1 MFRLSKR
8 VTTAAFNTAAIRRFN
23 SSTAGKP
30 IECLAAVAWQPDPEF
45 YENGTKP
52 SETALSLEKVIVQP
66 PKENEVRIRIDY
78 ATLCGTDLQA
88 MAGKDGE
95 AYFPSILGHESAG
108 TVESVGPGVTTVKP
122 GDKVIPTYQAQCFDE
137 DLASDTCPRCR
148 GYRERKTNLCGK
160 IRSFTGAGVMRNGG
174 VRFQAANDGQDLKH
188 FMGIS
193 CFSQYTVVHEESAGA
208 IREDAPLDK
217 VPLLAC
223 ALPTGYGAV
232 FNTAKVEAGSRIA
245 VFGLGT
251 VGLSIIE
258 ACSRIG
264 VEKIIAI
271 DVNPEKF
278 HRAAAF
284 GATEFVNPADHEAP
298 IQDVIVDMTNG
309 GVDYSFECTGSV
321 DVMRAALE
329 CAHIG
334 WGKSVVIGVAAGGK
348 EISTRPFQL
357 ITGRTWTGTAFG
369 GYRSREGVAQL
380 VDDYMDGKFD
390 IEPYI
395 THNVPL
401 QDIHEA
407 FRLLS
412 AGESL
417 RTIIWMHDDPPH
429 VDAVT
434 PA

>member
-1 MFRLSKR
+1 
-8 VTTAAFNTAAIRRFN
+8 
-23 SSTAGKP
+23 
-30 IECLAAVAWQPDPEF
+30 
-45 YENGTKP
+45 
-52 SETALSLEKVIVQP
+52 
-66 PKENEVRIRIDY
+66 
-78 ATLCGTDLQA
+78 
-88 MAGKDGE
+88 
-95 AYFPSILGHESAG
+95 
-108 TVESVGPGVTTVKP
+108 
-122 GDKVIPTYQAQCFDE
+122 
-137 DLASDTCPRCR
+137 
-148 GYRERKTNLCGK
+148 
-160 IRSFTGAGVMRNGG
+160 MRHGG

-429 VDAVT
+429 VGAV
-434 PA
+434 